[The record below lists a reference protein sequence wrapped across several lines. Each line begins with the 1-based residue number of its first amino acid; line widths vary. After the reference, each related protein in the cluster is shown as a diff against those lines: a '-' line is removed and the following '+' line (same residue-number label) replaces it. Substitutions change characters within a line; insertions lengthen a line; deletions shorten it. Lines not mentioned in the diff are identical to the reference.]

1 MSDSVNQDALELR
14 KLRLDER
21 RYLADIVKWV
31 IVAIGTVVSFYVIDV
46 GKLNLEKFKAS
57 AENQR
62 LLLKEYLTA
71 TETVQPEVW
80 KRKLHVLAN
89 YSDDP
94 HIRSWSEVQ
103 LKYIQDYAEKDALYR
118 ETLKVS
124 SQLVHWTSNKD
135 PQRELARTRFEQ
147 LYWADLPFAKEDAPV
162 IAGMIEFRRVLLLA
176 EAKPNDPNRW
186 ASLDIAL
193 IQLAKALKESQPKD
207 PTL

>member
-1 MSDSVNQDALELR
+1 MSDTANQDSLELR
-14 KLRLDER
+14 KLRLEER

-31 IVAIGTVVSFYVIDV
+31 IIAVGTVISFYVIDV

-94 HIRSWSEVQ
+94 HIRSWSEAQ
-103 LKYIQDYAEKDALYR
+103 LRYIQDYAGKDALYR
-118 ETLKVS
+118 ETLKVA
-124 SQLVHWTSNKD
+124 SQLVHWPSSKD
-135 PQRELARTRFEQ
+135 PQRELARNRFEQ
-147 LYWADLPFAKEDAPV
+147 LYWADLPFAKEDGPV
-162 IAGMIEFRRVLLLA
+162 VDGMVKFRELLLLA
-176 EAKPNDPNRW
+176 EANPNKPGRW
-186 ASLDIAL
+186 ADLDIAL
-193 IQLAKALKESQPKD
+193 IHLAQALQQSQPKE
-207 PTL
+207 PPI